1 MNKKRNENRLSD
13 RVKSEIDKAQQ
24 LSRSHHH
31 KDQLYKFSSKKLTND
46 VVRRDKLLKEI
57 IEPSQVLKDRIEQRQ
72 IALDDLRAEINNT
85 EVEQHG
91 IGEVVK
97 QLITELRKFNP
108 RKADEFEQLLSL
120 KQGVKKGRN
129 LRK

>member
-1 MNKKRNENRLSD
+1 MNKKRNDNRLSD

-24 LSRSHHH
+24 LANSNHH
-31 KDQLYKFSSKKLTND
+31 KDQLYKFVSQKLAND
-46 VVRRDKLLKEI
+46 VVRRDKLLKEK

-85 EVEQHG
+85 EVEQYG
-91 IGEVVK
+91 VAEVVK

-108 RKADEFEQLLSL
+108 RKANELEQLLTSN
-120 KQGVKKGRN
+120 QSRKKGKN
-129 LRK
+129 LKK

>member
-24 LSRSHHH
+24 LSCSHHH
-31 KDQLYKFSSKKLTND
+31 KDQLYKFSSKKLIND
-46 VVRRDKLLKEI
+46 VIKRDKLFQKK

-72 IALDDLRAEINNT
+72 IALDELRTEINNT

-91 IGEVVK
+91 VAEVVK
-97 QLITELRKFNP
+97 LLITELRKFNP
-108 RKADEFEQLLSL
+108 RKANEFEQLLSL
-120 KQGVKKGRN
+120 KKGVKKGRE
-129 LRK
+129 LKK

>member
-13 RVKSEIDKAQQ
+13 KVRSEIDKAQQ

-31 KDQLYKFSSKKLTND
+31 KDQLYKFASKKLTND
-46 VVRRDKLLKEI
+46 VVRRDKLLQEK

-91 IGEVVK
+91 IAEIVK
-97 QLITELRKFNP
+97 QLINELRKFNP
-108 RKADEFEQLLSL
+108 RKANEFEQAL
-120 KQGVKKGRN
+120 KINQRVKK
-129 LRK
+129 RKNS